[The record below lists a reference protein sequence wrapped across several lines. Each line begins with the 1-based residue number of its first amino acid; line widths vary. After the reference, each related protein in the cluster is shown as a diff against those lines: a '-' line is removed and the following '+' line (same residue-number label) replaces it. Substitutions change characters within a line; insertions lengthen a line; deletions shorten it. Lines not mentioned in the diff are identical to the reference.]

1 MIRLRLPEINAP
13 NAEGQLRQIRSY
25 LYQLTEQLNLVM
37 DSVDTEI
44 VQQKQAITTAS
55 AAEESP
61 EGKLKTFDSIK
72 ALIIK
77 SADIISAYSEEITQQ
92 LSSVYVAESE
102 YGTFKQ
108 ETTKTINDTAAAMTT
123 LIDTV
128 QRIGE
133 EQNATKGY
141 IRSGIL
147 DDSRTPVVIGVEVG
161 QTNESNGVETFNA
174 FARFTAEKL
183 SFYDSNGSE
192 VAYISNNKLHI
203 QNAEITGDLTF
214 GKFEIRTTHGFA
226 IKWVGG

>member
-1 MIRLRLPEINAP
+1 MISFRLPEINAP

-25 LYQLTEQLNLVM
+25 LYQLTEQLNLAM

-44 VQQKQAITTAS
+44 VQQKQAITSAS
-55 AAEESP
+55 AAAETP

-108 ETTKTINDTAAAMTT
+108 ETTKTIKDTADAMTT

-128 QRIGE
+128 RSIGK

-147 DDSRTPVVIGVEVG
+147 DDSVTPVVIGVEVG
-161 QTNESNGVETFNA
+161 QTNESNGAQTFNA

-192 VAYISNNKLHI
+192 VAYISNSKLYI
-203 QNAEITGDLTF
+203 QNAKITGDLAL
-214 GKFEIRTTHGFA
+214 GDFEIRTTHGFA

>member
-1 MIRLRLPEINAP
+1 MISFRLPEINAP

-25 LYQLTEQLNLVM
+25 LYQLTEQLNLAKDTV
-37 DSVDTEI
+37 DSEI
-44 VQQKQAITTAS
+44 VQQKQAINTAS
-55 AAEESP
+55 AAAETP

-77 SADIISAYSEEITQQ
+77 SADIISAYSEEITQR

-108 ETTKTINDTAAAMTT
+108 ETTKTINETAAAMTT
-123 LIDTV
+123 LIETV
-128 QRIGE
+128 QSIGE

-147 DDSRTPVVIGVEVG
+147 DDSVTPVVIGVEVG
-161 QTNESNGVETFNA
+161 QTNESNGVQTFKA
-174 FARFTAEKL
+174 FSRFTAKKL
-183 SFYDSNGSE
+183 SFFDSNGAE
-192 VAYISNNKLHI
+192 VAFVANNKLHI
-203 QNAEITGDLTF
+203 QNAEITGTLIL

>member
-1 MIRLRLPEINAP
+1 MISLRLPEINAP

-25 LYQLTEQLNLVM
+25 LYQLTEQLNLAM

-55 AAEESP
+55 AAAETP

-108 ETTKTINDTAAAMTT
+108 ETTKTINDTADAMTT
-123 LIDTV
+123 LIETV
-128 QRIGE
+128 QSIGE

-147 DDSRTPVVIGVEVG
+147 DDSVTPVVIGVEVG
-161 QTNESNGVETFNA
+161 QTNESNGVQTFNA

-192 VAYISNNKLHI
+192 VAYISNSKLYI
-203 QNAEITGDLTF
+203 KNAKITGDLTL
-214 GKFEIRTTHGFA
+214 GDFEIRTTHGFA